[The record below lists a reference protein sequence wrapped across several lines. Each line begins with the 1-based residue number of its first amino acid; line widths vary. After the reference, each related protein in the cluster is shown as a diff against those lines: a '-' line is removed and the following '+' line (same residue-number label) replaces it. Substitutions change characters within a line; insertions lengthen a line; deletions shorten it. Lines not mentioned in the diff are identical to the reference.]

1 MKDRFEGKGVRTFFS
16 SSPRGGATIGLDM
29 LFRMSLILV
38 LFLTGCFNTLE
49 QRWKAFDE
57 S

>member
-49 QRWKAFDE
+49 QR
-57 S
+57 